1 MYQSYLPILVDSWIC
16 VNKICLFNE
25 QLSTNRWLLFWIAS
39 FTAAWLFYRQG
50 DKPEAIIFTDIH
62 YDLPL
67 DVPLELTWLQ
77 VKIKLAVHKGK
88 LNICRVRK
96 KKLYFRV
103 NPCYRLRNVPTG
115 NVLLID
121 NYGVLCHWPFKQN
134 QMLCFKKQ
142 SQRFLTS
149 IPANLVSWSDF
160 TFSFVSRMLVV
171 LRRT

>member
-1 MYQSYLPILVDSWIC
+1 MSAKEKHSKRNRECISRTYPFWSILEFVLIKSASMNSWVPIVDC
-16 VNKICLFNE
+16 F
-25 QLSTNRWLLFWIAS
+25 FWIAS

-96 KKLYFRV
+96 KNCILGWTPAIDCVMFRQEMYYWSIIMA
-103 NPCYRLRNVPTG
+103 CYATDRSNR
-115 NVLLID
+115 IRC
-121 NYGVLCHWPFKQN
+121 Y
-134 QMLCFKKQ
+134 
-142 SQRFLTS
+142 
-149 IPANLVSWSDF
+149 
-160 TFSFVSRMLVV
+160 VSRSS
-171 LRRT
+171 RKGF

>member
-1 MYQSYLPILVDSWIC
+1 MYQSNLPILVDSWMC
-16 VNKICLFNE
+16 VDKSCLFNV

-50 DKPEAIIFTDIH
+50 EKPEAIIFTDIH

-115 NVLLID
+115 NVYWSIIMACYATD
-121 NYGVLCHWPFKQN
+121 RSNRIRCYVSRTE
-134 QMLCFKKQ
+134 

-149 IPANLVSWSDF
+149 IPVNLVS
-160 TFSFVSRMLVV
+160 
-171 LRRT
+171 